1 MDFDWDPAKDERT
14 RKTRGFGFADVL
26 TVFAED
32 HLLEW
37 VDDRIDYGETRVV
50 IVGMVGGGLVSV
62 VYTDEDEVRRIISA
76 RVASRKERRLW
87 HAKFR

>member
-1 MDFDWDPAKDERT
+1 MNFDWDPAKDEWT
-14 RKTRGFGFADVL
+14 RETRGFGFADVL

-37 VDDRIDYGETRVV
+37 VDDRIDYGQTRVV
-50 IVGMVGGGLVSV
+50 VVGMVGGGLVSV

-87 HAKFR
+87 HAKFG